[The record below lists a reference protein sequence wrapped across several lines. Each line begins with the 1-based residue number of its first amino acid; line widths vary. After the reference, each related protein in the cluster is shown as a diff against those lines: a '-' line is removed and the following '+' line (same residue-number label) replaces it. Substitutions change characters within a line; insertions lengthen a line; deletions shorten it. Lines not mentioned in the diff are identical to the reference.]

1 MKIFLDTSILFKLY
15 YLEEGSAEI
24 KDFIIKNVTSIIF
37 IAEISRLEFLSTVWM
52 KVRTKQIEINDA
64 NTIISNFEKDEY
76 RYSFVETDDVIINR
90 AKQLLSKY
98 GLDGLRTLD
107 SIQLSCCLE
116 IKNETD
122 KYFTADKLLLNIFEK
137 ENLPT

>member
-24 KDFIIKNVTSIIF
+24 KDFIIKKGTSTIF
-37 IAEISRLEFLSTVWM
+37 IAEISKLEFASTVWK
-52 KVRTKQIEINDA
+52 KVRTKQIETNDA
-64 NTIISNFEKDEY
+64 NIIISNFEKDEY
-76 RYSFVETDDVIINR
+76 KYSFVETDDVIINR
-90 AKQLLSKY
+90 AQLLLSKY

-116 IKNETD
+116 IKNETN

>member
-1 MKIFLDTSILFKLY
+1 MKIYLDTSSLFKLY
-15 YLEEGSAEI
+15 YVEN
-24 KDFIIKNVTSIIF
+24 DSIILERF
-37 IAEISRLEFLSTVWM
+37 LLENNIVTIFLSEISKIEFYSTVWK
-52 KVRTKQIEINDA
+52 KVRNKE
-64 NTIISNFEKDEY
+64 FEFEDSEKIKHLFENSLKNY
-76 RYSFVETDDVIINR
+76 IFVPVEKNILTR
-90 AKQLLSKY
+90 AKILVNKY
-98 GLDGLRTLD
+98 GQEGLRTLD

>member
-15 YLEEGSAEI
+15 YLEAGSAEI
-24 KDFIIKNVTSIIF
+24 KDFIIKNTTSIIF
-37 IAEISRLEFLSTVWM
+37 IAEISRLEFISTVWK

-64 NTIISNFEKDEY
+64 DTIISNFEKDEY
-76 RYSFVETDDVIINR
+76 RYSFVKSDDIIINR

-116 IKNETD
+116 IRSETD
-122 KYFTADKLLLNIFEK
+122 KYFTADKLLINIFEK

>member
-24 KDFIIKNVTSIIF
+24 KSFIIKNETSIIF
-37 IAEISRLEFLSTVWM
+37 IAEISKLEFASTVWK
-52 KVRTKQIEINDA
+52 KVRTKQIDTNDA
-64 NTIISNFEKDEY
+64 LTIISNFEKDENK
-76 RYSFVETDDVIINR
+76 YSFVETDDVIINR
-90 AKQLLSKY
+90 AQLLLSKY

-107 SIQLSCCLE
+107 SIQLSCCIE
-116 IKNETD
+116 IKNEAD
-122 KYFTADKLLLNIFEK
+122 QYFTADKLLLNIFEK

>member
-1 MKIFLDTSILFKLY
+1 MKIFLDTSSLIKLY
-15 YLEEGSAEI
+15 FFEDGTIALENFISNNRI
-24 KDFIIKNVTSIIF
+24 DFIFLSK
-37 IAEISRLEFLSTVWM
+37 ISLLEFESTLWK
-52 KVRTKQIEINDA
+52 KVRTKELLEGEVKTALQAFEIDKNKFIFIPITNSILKNA
-64 NTIISNFEKDEY
+64 Q
-76 RYSFVETDDVIINR
+76 R
-90 AKQLLSKY
+90 LLSKY